1 MNYLVFLTGIAIS
14 AVAAYYSIVGLTT
27 IFAGAFWAIVIMGSV
42 LEVGKLVATS
52 WLYNNWSFAPKLIKA
67 YLMSAIAV
75 LMLITSMGIF
85 GFLSKAHIE
94 QTLALNTGV
103 TEQIKIVDNDI
114 KFVEDSIKDIDNQI
128 SQIDSAI
135 NEMTKR
141 GRATQSLSAIN
152 QQRKNRTTLIEQKQK
167 EIIKLAELKKRRI
180 TYDSEFKKIEAEVG
194 PIKYV
199 AEIIYGGSDKDVVD
213 KAIRFVII
221 LLIFV
226 FDPLAVLLL
235 LAFNISRNRDNVPE
249 FLDMSEVIDND
260 KRKSDPPVG
269 RVGSNRKRG
278 RVQAKKISRSTLPL
292 S

>member
-1 MNYLVFLTGIAIS
+1 MNYLVFLTGVAIS
-14 AVAAYYSIVGLTT
+14 AVAAYYSIAGLTN

-52 WLYNNWSFAPKLIKA
+52 WLYNNWNAAPKLIKA
-67 YLMSAIAV
+67 YLMSAILV

-94 QTLALNTGV
+94 QTLAMNTGV
-103 TEQIKIVDNDI
+103 SEQIKIVDNDI
-114 KFVEDSIKDIDNQI
+114 KFVEDAIKDIDNQI
-128 SQIDSAI
+128 AQIDSAI

-152 QQRKNRTTLIEQKQK
+152 QQRKNRTALIEQKQK
-167 EIIKLAELKKRRI
+167 EIVKLAALKKTRI
-180 TYDSEFKKIEAEVG
+180 GYDSEFKKIEAEVG

-199 AEIIYGGSDKDVVD
+199 AEIVYGGSDKEVVD

-235 LAFNISRNRDNVPE
+235 LAFNISMNRDNIPE
-249 FLDMSEVIDND
+249 FLDMSEVTND
-260 KRKSDPPVG
+260 KGENDKKVG
-269 RVGSNRKRG
+269 RVGGNRKRQ
-278 RVQAKKISRSTLPL
+278 RIQAKKVNRSTLPL
-292 S
+292 N